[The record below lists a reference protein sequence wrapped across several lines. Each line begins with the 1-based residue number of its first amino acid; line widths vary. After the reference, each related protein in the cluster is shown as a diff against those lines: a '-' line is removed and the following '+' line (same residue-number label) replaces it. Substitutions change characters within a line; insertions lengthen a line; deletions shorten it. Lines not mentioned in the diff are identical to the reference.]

1 MLTRQYRNGEDPK
14 VGDVVELFKGAYGD
28 ATITKILDNG
38 DAVCERVHASTSLL
52 GQIQIGVERVTV
64 TAETCRGLPVYVTG
78 PSGGIDN
85 HHRSS

>member
-1 MLTRQYRNGEDPK
+1 MLTRQYRTDEEPRI
-14 VGDVVELFKGAYGD
+14 GDVVELFKGAYGD
-28 ATITKILDNG
+28 ATITEVKG
-38 DAVCERVHASTSLL
+38 GYVVCERVHAGASLL

-85 HHRSS
+85 RHRS

>member
-1 MLTRQYRNGEDPK
+1 MLMRQYEDGEEPR

-28 ATITKILDNG
+28 ATITRIEDNG
-38 DAVCERVHASTSLL
+38 DAVCERVHASASLL

-78 PSGGIDN
+78 ASGEIDN
-85 HHRSS
+85 RHRSS